1 MKYKYIAVDVDGTL
15 LDDHDNFDHQRL
27 AQDIEFLG
35 QVGITFIIAS
45 GNSVDALHSLFG
57 DDLVNNFVAE
67 NGGRIIFN
75 GREILGHPHNR
86 SVISNLFDF
95 ANQLPHV
102 DLMSASGSS
111 QTYIPREFSAVPVPF
126 YPHHA
131 YFDQLDQVREQ
142 IYNVNFSWHQQRLAQ
157 DKINAIVER
166 INQQFPEVNA
176 TYSGAYGIDI
186 LPRGV
191 NKAAG
196 LQSFVKNNGGSLA
209 EVVALGDT
217 SNDIEM
223 VQAAGLGIAMA
234 NATTDLKQ
242 VADRITAADNDH
254 DGALKEIEQL
264 FKLV

>member
-1 MKYKYIAVDVDGTL
+1 MNYKYVAVDVDGTL

-27 AQDIEFLG
+27 AHDIDLLG
-35 QVGITFIIAS
+35 QAGVTFIIAS
-45 GNSVDALHSLFG
+45 GNSVDALHTIFG
-57 DDLVNNFVAE
+57 DNLIKNFVAE
-67 NGGRIIFN
+67 NGGRIILN
-75 GREILGHPHNR
+75 GCEILGHPHNR
-86 SVISNLFDF
+86 SVISNLFAF
-95 ANQLPHV
+95 ANQLLHV

-111 QTYIPREFSAVPVPF
+111 QTYIPRKFSAVPVPF
-126 YPHHA
+126 YPHHT
-131 YFDQLDQVREQ
+131 YFDHLSQVREQ

-157 DKINAIVER
+157 DKINAIVKK

-196 LQSFVKNNGGSLA
+196 LQSFVKNDGGRLA
-209 EVVALGDT
+209 EVVAIGDT

-223 VQAAGLGIAMA
+223 VQATGMGIAMA

-242 VADRITAADNDH
+242 VADCITAADNNH

-264 FKLV
+264 FKLS